1 MTKAIR
7 PCPMMKGDPCC
18 LAAKEI
24 EGIAAAEAGACGNPA
39 VVLDNDSANRAVA
52 KGRCPFMGE

>member
-18 LAAKEI
+18 LAAKDVD
-24 EGIAAAEAGACGNPA
+24 GIAAGETGACGNPA
-39 VVLDNDSANRAVA
+39 VILSDARKSRSAA